1 MALAF
6 SRGISIPGGLVNATD
21 AVLFRVATKAAKNEA
36 EIDQIERELK
46 QLRAEAKRDAAAL
59 KRTQGAVVGQTASP
73 NKVGTM
79 KGVRVKGSA
88 SGLAAGGIAL
98 RNGKFSVSAR
108 ALRMG
113 TGAYIFMGALGTIG
127 GAMDQWR
134 EGEEIRK
141 RYGSGELIGR
151 IAQQAVKAPF
161 TGGAE
166 LARKIVGGLVVE
178 AIGGE
183 GARKRYE
190 WASEMLDRRILSIFS
205 PAEAIEQEMARGF
218 ARKRAYNE
226 AKALEDSEFEAIEN
240 WKPDNF
246 QFRTSQDIAAA
257 RRAIR
262 QRDGAA
268 IIEDAI
274 KVRDEILANAGIIA
288 EAS

>member
-6 SRGISIPGGLVNATD
+6 SRGISIPGGLENATD

-73 NKVGTM
+73 ERIGTM
-79 KGVRVKGSA
+79 KKVRVTASA
-88 SGLAAGGIAL
+88 NGLAAGGIAL
-98 RNGKFSVSAR
+98 RNGKFSISAR
-108 ALRMG
+108 SMRMG
-113 TGAYIFMGALGTIG
+113 TGAYIVMGAVGMIG
-127 GAMDQWR
+127 GALKQWR

-141 RYGSGELIGR
+141 RYGGQELIGR

-161 TGGAE
+161 SAVDLVDQGISEIAGALFGE
-166 LARKIVGGLVVE
+166 QSRKNYLQR
-178 AIGGE
+178 AQ
-183 GARKRYE
+183 
-190 WASEMLDRRILSIFS
+190 DRDDFLLGIFS
-205 PAEAIEQEMARGF
+205 PNEAVERKIAREQQ
-218 ARKRAYNE
+218 RKRAYRE
-226 AKALEDSEFEAIEN
+226 SDALVTSELEAIQQ

-246 QFRTSQDIAAA
+246 QFRTSKDIAAA
-257 RRAIR
+257 RRAIIE
-262 QRDGAA
+262 RDGQA
-268 IIEDAI
+268 IVDDAK